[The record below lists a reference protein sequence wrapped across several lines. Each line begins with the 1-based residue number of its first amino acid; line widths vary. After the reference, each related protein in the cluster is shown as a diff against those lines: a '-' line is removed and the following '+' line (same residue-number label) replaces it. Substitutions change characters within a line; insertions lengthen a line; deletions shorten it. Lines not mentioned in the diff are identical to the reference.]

1 VLLENSQP
9 GKEKDE
15 VIAVK
20 EKATW
25 RDPALGVP
33 RELDLPQGRLRYFE
47 AGSGPPIVFVHGL
60 LVNANL
66 WRKVVERLS
75 PEFRCIALELP
86 LGSHTLPMPA
96 DADLTPY
103 GLAELIAEALEALS
117 LEQVTL
123 VGNDTGGA
131 LCQMLVTRRPERIGR
146 LVLTSC
152 DYRDNFPPR
161 MFRYFKPAAAI
172 PGAMKL
178 LMLPMRLRAPR
189 RLPFA
194 FGWLVT
200 RPIDREAEDSYL
212 LAGMLID
219 GVERDLKRVIKGL
232 NTRYTNEAADRLREF
247 DKPALIAWS
256 CEDRFFKPA
265 HAERLAQELP
275 NARLEWIENARSLSP
290 EDEPGRLAELIAGF
304 VHEPAARTPAN
315 PTRLRKRRPGHS
327 ITVLAIAGGSRPARS
342 QPAAAAQSGT
352 PTTARAR

>member
-1 VLLENSQP
+1 VRGTATN
-9 GKEKDE
+9 
-15 VIAVK
+15 

-25 RDPALGVP
+25 RDPALGAAHEP
-33 RELDLPQGRLRYFE
+33 SGLADLIADALDAL
-47 AGSGPPIVFVHGL
+47 
-60 LVNANL
+60 
-66 WRKVVERLS
+66 
-75 PEFRCIALELP
+75 ALE
-86 LGSHTLPMPA
+86 
-96 DADLTPY
+96 D
-103 GLAELIAEALEALS
+103 
-117 LEQVTL
+117 VTL

-131 LCQMLVTRRPERIGR
+131 LCQMVVIGRPERIAR

-194 FGWLVT
+194 FGWLVM
-200 RPIDREAEDSYL
+200 RPIDRQAEDSYL
-212 LAGMLID
+212 LAGMSIP

-232 NTRYTNEAADRLREF
+232 HTRYTNEAADRLGEF

-256 CEDRFFKPA
+256 REDRFFKPE

-290 EDEPGRLAELIAGF
+290 EDEPVRLAELIAAF
-304 VHEPAARTPAN
+304 VREPAA
-315 PTRLRKRRPGHS
+315 G
-327 ITVLAIAGGSRPARS
+327 
-342 QPAAAAQSGT
+342 
-352 PTTARAR
+352 